1 MYIIIVGLGKL
12 GSTLT
17 KQLSTEGHDIVVVDP
32 DNSVV
37 SSTVDAYDVMGI
49 CGNGAT
55 YEVLKEAG
63 AAKAKLIIAATGSDE
78 LNILCCLFAKHMG
91 TENTIARVRN
101 PDYAGQSQFLRNDLG
116 ISMTV
121 NPEYETANEI

>member
-78 LNILCCLFAKHMG
+78 LNILC
-91 TENTIARVRN
+91 
-101 PDYAGQSQFLRNDLG
+101 
-116 ISMTV
+116 
-121 NPEYETANEI
+121 

>member
-78 LNILCCLFAKHMG
+78 LNLLCCMFAKK
-91 TENTIARVRN
+91 
-101 PDYAGQSQFLRNDLG
+101 AGHCTPSPACATRC
-116 ISMTV
+116 
-121 NPEYETANEI
+121 TATSWSSSSSSWAFPPSSTPS